1 MRRRLRPSRPRP
13 MARRPGEPFRLN
25 LSPRSLRFAGWLVA
39 IALVLGIAAAVRI
52 LGGNGDG
59 DEVAASPS
67 GSGTQVAAIVFGTA
81 LDDQRAVAA
90 GSETTEFTR
99 GEAFAYAVPDA
110 APASV
115 VYVEVVR
122 IGGGP
127 NETVQPPDEGQP
139 VPNAPGA
146 IGFTVPADNLLDV
159 FGVGRYEMTV
169 YLDPAGDPI
178 ASGTFELVDPPPSA
192 TGGP

>member
-1 MRRRLRPSRPRP
+1 MRRRLRSPRP
-13 MARRPGEPFRLN
+13 MARRPGEPFRLQF
-25 LSPRSLRFAGWLVA
+25 SPRSLRLAGWLVA
-39 IALVLGIAAAVRI
+39 IVLVLGIAAAVRF

-59 DEVAASPS
+59 DAVAATPG
-67 GSGTQVAAIVFGTA
+67 GSGTQLATIAFGTA

-90 GSETTEFTR
+90 GSEASEFTR
-99 GEAFAYAVPDA
+99 GQLFAYAVPDA

-122 IGGGP
+122 IGEGAG
-127 NETVQPPDEGQP
+127 ETVQAPVEGQA

-159 FGVGRYEMTV
+159 FGSGRYEMTI

-178 ASGTFELVDPPPSA
+178 ASGTFELVDGTPSGSA
-192 TGGP
+192 SP

>member
-1 MRRRLRPSRPRP
+1 
-13 MARRPGEPFRLN
+13 MARRPGEPFRLK
-25 LSPRSLRFAGWLVA
+25 LSPRSLRLAGWLVA

-67 GSGTQVAAIVFGTA
+67 GGGTQVSAIIFGTA

-90 GSETTEFTR
+90 GTETTEFTR
-99 GEAFAYAVPDA
+99 GQVFAYAVPDA
-110 APASV
+110 APASM

-127 NETVQPPDEGQP
+127 GETVQSPVEGSQP

-146 IGFTVPADNLLDV
+146 IGFTVPADNLLDA
-159 FGVGRYEMTV
+159 FGVGRYEMTI

-178 ASGTFELVDPPPSA
+178 GSGTFELIDPAPSA
-192 TGGP
+192 TAGP